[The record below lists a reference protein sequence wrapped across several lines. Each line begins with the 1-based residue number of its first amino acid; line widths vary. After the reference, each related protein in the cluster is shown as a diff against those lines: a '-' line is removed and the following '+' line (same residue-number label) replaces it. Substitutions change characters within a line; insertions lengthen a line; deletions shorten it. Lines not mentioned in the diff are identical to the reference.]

1 MQTQEKRRE
10 VGRQLADIRQK
21 SLELQ
26 DQIHKVKR
34 QEDLQ
39 KFLDLMKEETEV
51 NILILSL

>member
-1 MQTQEKRRE
+1 MLKTQEKRRE
-10 VGRQLADIRQK
+10 VGKQLTDIRQK

-51 NILILSL
+51 NT